1 MQGLVLSFHRVAP
14 RDQTHILVA
23 GPFPGRPS
31 HWPTFEIQNKVL
43 FLQRGLGR
51 AILELRTAVQ
61 QTITLSASGAVSQE
75 NSTQYKQATDLQ
87 TGQVTSTLQTAGKR
101 LPWNDTLD

>member
-1 MQGLVLSFHRVAP
+1 MAP

-51 AILELRTAVQ
+51 AIPELRTALSRGRPAVQ

-87 TGQVTSTLQTAGKR
+87 TGQVTSALQTIGKR